1 MIDFETARDIVTR
14 ALEVIV
20 LAAGHAMGVAG
31 DSDEDEDEGAEAGG
45 EAEDWEGVY
54 REGVGEGEGGAV
66 EGDPGST

>member
-1 MIDFETARDIVTR
+1 VIDFETARDIVTR

-20 LAAGHAMGVAG
+20 LAAGHAMGAAG
-31 DSDEDEDEGAEAGG
+31 DSDEDEDEGAGG

-54 REGVGEGEGGAV
+54 REGVGEGEGGVV